1 MTCPSCEYNR
11 QRASIWRAEA
21 YRQAGHDV
29 IQRPWIGLTAEE
41 REQVQ
46 IESYGKV
53 PHHIALIAAVEKL
66 LKEKNCAD

>member
-29 IQRPWIGLTAEE
+29 IQRPWIGLTVGETAEIAKTLE
-41 REQVQ
+41 RGNLLVAIQN
-46 IESYGKV
+46 IEAK
-53 PHHIALIAAVEKL
+53 